1 MRSGDVAS
9 SAGKDEGTFAD
20 VISRLT
26 ASFTLSRLVEL
37 IESGTSRIADLVRAI
52 KRYSYLDQA
61 RSRNRRS

>member
-9 SAGKDEGTFAD
+9 SAGKDEGTLAD
-20 VISRLT
+20 VITRLT

>member
-20 VISRLT
+20 VITRLT

>member
-9 SAGKDEGTFAD
+9 SAGKDEGTLAD
-20 VISRLT
+20 VITRLT

-52 KRYSYLDQA
+52 KRYSCLDQA